1 MLADALPPIRMLVL
15 TLTGRCNFACRYC
28 YAAEQDQV
36 DMTEETAMAALEL
49 AAAGG
54 ARFLLQFSGGEP
66 LLQFPL
72 IRTLVH
78 EVERRKLSAQMQIQ
92 TNGSLLTRDIAR
104 WLYAHNIGIGL
115 SMDGKPSVNDKYR
128 IAKDGS
134 RASAGV
140 ARGFAALEAEGIAA
154 GLTCVVTS
162 ENVDKLDTIADM
174 AYFYGNVAQVG
185 FDILREQGRGTG
197 MKAPARDSMVK
208 ALSKVA
214 ERMQKFEK
222 LTGRHVAFT
231 QEHRV
236 RQLARTGNYEF
247 PQCYAMNGEAAFVDV
262 HGGIYACSSL
272 MGFPQYQ
279 LGDVKGGRDPEKV
292 RKVGDFIYHAMDVCR
307 HCEVFKECG
316 GGCFSRWLRA
326 DGTVIR
332 SEAECA
338 MKNFFIQRFHE
349 EHETRDIGNGIKS

>member
-1 MLADALPPIRMLVL
+1 MPADTLPPIRMLVL

-28 YAAEQDQV
+28 YAAEQDEA
-36 DMTEETAMAALEL
+36 DMTEETAMAALNL
-49 AAAGG
+49 AAEGG

-66 LLQFPL
+66 LLRFPL
-72 IRTLVH
+72 IRSLVH

-104 WLYAHNIGIGL
+104 WLYDHNVGIGL

-140 ARGFAALEAEGIAA
+140 ARGFAALQAEGIAA

-162 ENVDKLDTIADM
+162 ENAEKLDTIVDM

-185 FDILREQGRGTG
+185 FDVLREQGRGIG
-197 MKAPARDSMVK
+197 MKAPTREVMEK
-208 ALSKVA
+208 ALYRTA
-214 ERMQKFEK
+214 ERMKQFEK

-231 QEHRV
+231 QEQRV
-236 RQLARTGNYEF
+236 HQLVRTGNYEF

-262 HGGIYACSSL
+262 HGRIYACSSL
-272 MGFPQYQ
+272 MGFPKYQ
-279 LGDVKGGRDPEKV
+279 LGDVKQGRDPGKV
-292 RKVGDFIYHAMDVCR
+292 RRVGHFIYHAMDACR
-307 HCEVFKECG
+307 HCDVFKECG

-326 DGTVIR
+326 DGTVTR
-332 SEAECA
+332 SDAECA
-338 MKNFFIQRFHE
+338 MKQFFIKKVHE
-349 EHETRDIGNGIKS
+349 EKQKSEFLPIE

>member
-1 MLADALPPIRMLVL
+1 MLTDSLPPIRMLVL

-36 DMTEETAMAALEL
+36 DMTEETAMAALDL

-66 LLQFPL
+66 LLRFPV
-72 IRTLVH
+72 IRKLVH
-78 EVERRKLSAQMQIQ
+78 EVERRKLDAQMQLQ
-92 TNGSLLTRDIAR
+92 TNGSLLTRDMAR
-104 WLYAHNIGIGL
+104 WIYDHNIGIGL

-134 RASAGV
+134 SASAGV

-197 MKAPARDSMVK
+197 MKAPTAEAMEK
-208 ALSKVA
+208 ALTKTA
-214 ERMQKFEK
+214 ARMKKFEK
-222 LTGRHVAFT
+222 LTGRHVQFT
-231 QEHRV
+231 QENRV
-236 RQLARTGNYEF
+236 HQLARTGKYEF

-262 HGGIYACSSL
+262 HGDIYACSSL
-272 MGFPQYQ
+272 MGFPDYD
-279 LGDVKGGRDPEKV
+279 LGNVKTGRDPEKV
-292 RKVGDFIYHAMDVCR
+292 KKVGNFIYHAMDACR
-307 HCEVFKECG
+307 HCDYFKQCG

-326 DGTVIR
+326 DGKVIR
-332 SEAECA
+332 SDAECE
-338 MKNFFIQRFHE
+338 MKQFFIKKVKRE
-349 EHETRDIGNGIKS
+349 N